1 MRKLFLFIILAFTFN
16 SCTRGENEVSF
27 RLKYE
32 QQFSIDSSIGVNF
45 PINLEGPPVTT
56 QSSQAF
62 ANNNTAANL
71 ITSVTMDYAELVL
84 DNPSE
89 EDFSFLKSVEISIEA
104 EGLDPLVLAFSDPVP
119 DETTNT
125 LVLTTSNRQF
135 QDYIKADEIVISTRS
150 VTDEFLTQDHS
161 FTFKCEFLIKGNVL
175 N

>member
-1 MRKLFLFIILAFTFN
+1 
-16 SCTRGENEVSF
+16 
-27 RLKYE
+27 
-32 QQFSIDSSIGVNF
+32 
-45 PINLEGPPVTT
+45 
-56 QSSQAF
+56 
-62 ANNNTAANL
+62 
-71 ITSVTMDYAELVL
+71 MDYAELVL

-104 EGLDPLVLAFSDPVP
+104 EGLDPLVLAFADPVP

-135 QDYIKADEIVISTRS
+135 QDYIKADEVVISTRS